1 MMRTND
7 GRIDHLQRGV
17 GHPASGERFQHHVP
31 DAAVGPPPKLA
42 KDRVP
47 VAEFLRQVAPRRARS
62 HHPKHGVEHAAMVPC
77 RPPAMMDQERFE
89 TRPLIIAHQSANQD
103 RSPQRAALNQLA
115 IPSSM
120 GLSTRPSL
128 SLHRY
133 VRIAFWRWTTAIA
146 GATAAQ
152 SACRSPLLTRT
163 NIRSI
168 DATFVGYGSLRSK
181 NVGGCTV
188 HLRLTVDEE

>member
-120 GLSTRPSL
+120 GLSTRPSGQTL
-128 SLHRY
+128 GL
-133 VRIAFWRWTTAIA
+133 
-146 GATAAQ
+146 GALGEI
-152 SACRSPLLTRT
+152 P
-163 NIRSI
+163 
-168 DATFVGYGSLRSK
+168 
-181 NVGGCTV
+181 
-188 HLRLTVDEE
+188 